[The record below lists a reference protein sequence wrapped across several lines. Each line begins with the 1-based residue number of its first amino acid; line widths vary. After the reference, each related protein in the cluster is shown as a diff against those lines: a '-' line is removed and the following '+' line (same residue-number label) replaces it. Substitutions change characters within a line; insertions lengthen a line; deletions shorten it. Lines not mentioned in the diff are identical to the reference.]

1 MNTDFLNPKFIRY
14 FLRVADTGSLSAA
27 SKDLNVS
34 QPSLTR
40 AIQVIEENLQVKLF
54 TRSKKGIE
62 LTEQGELFYL
72 NAKSIKENEEN
83 IVLKFQQS
91 TFNDNRENQI
101 IVIGLACTLSEN
113 CKESLLW
120 VIKKSE
126 KNKQIRIIEKTS
138 FELVEL
144 VEKKKIDYA
153 IVSAPTFDDSIR
165 NETLYSEKFVVAIY
179 KGHRFEKEKE
189 VDVQETYVEVDNKKY
204 INRVGCEWYSYE
216 FKHKDGDVDYKK
228 VFKCIK
234 DNEKSQDVVNTYHES
249 TAALCVKAGLGIAVL
264 PESLALNYGLI
275 YRDLKGPRLAREV
288 SLISNK
294 AIKNSIGPSIDSL
307 INAVQVQGL

>member
-40 AIQVIEENLQVKLF
+40 AIQVIEENLLVKLF

-153 IVSAPTFDDSIR
+153 IVSAPTFNDSIR

-179 KGHRFEKEKE
+179 KGHRFKKEKE

-204 INRVGCEWYSYE
+204 INPVSYTHLTLPTIYS
-216 FKHKDGDVDYKK
+216 V
-228 VFKCIK
+228 
-234 DNEKSQDVVNTYHES
+234 
-249 TAALCVKAGLGIAVL
+249 
-264 PESLALNYGLI
+264 
-275 YRDLKGPRLAREV
+275 
-288 SLISNK
+288 
-294 AIKNSIGPSIDSL
+294 
-307 INAVQVQGL
+307 